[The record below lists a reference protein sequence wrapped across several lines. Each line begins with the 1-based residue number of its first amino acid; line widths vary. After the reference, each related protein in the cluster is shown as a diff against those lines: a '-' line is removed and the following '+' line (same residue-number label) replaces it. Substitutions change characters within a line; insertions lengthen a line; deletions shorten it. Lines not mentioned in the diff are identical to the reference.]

1 MNHITAIGFDLFNT
15 LITLKPAALSAA
27 MDSMIL
33 SLRGNGFP
41 IENAL
46 FIHAY
51 EQATLRYIEESR
63 KDGKET
69 HNRYWISAALDTLGF
84 PILPNDSRI
93 DMAVDAYFSDF
104 FHGCHLVPGTKEMLD
119 ELKPKYR
126 LGLLTNFTHPPAVR
140 KIIDNLDLGRF
151 FEGVLIS
158 GELGY
163 RKPHPL
169 VFRRLTDLLGA
180 KKHQI
185 IYVGDDPEPD
195 ILGALKAGLQ
205 PVWTTCVQDQKIPV
219 ARGIFSKAND
229 RPDFQVPKISA
240 WDELLSLLNHGVKA

>member
-15 LITLKPAALSAA
+15 LITLKPPILNAA

-33 SLRGNGFP
+33 SLRDNGIP
-41 IENAL
+41 LENAP
-46 FIHAY
+46 FIDSY
-51 EQATLRYIEESR
+51 EQATLRYIEKSR

-69 HNRYWISAALDTLGF
+69 HNRYWISTALDTLGY
-84 PILPNDSRI
+84 PISPNDSRI
-93 DMAVDAYFSDF
+93 DMAVDAYFSNF
-104 FHGCHLVPGTKEMLD
+104 FHGCRLIPGTKEMLD

-140 KIIDNLDLGRF
+140 KIIDNLDLGRY

-195 ILGALKAGLQ
+195 ILGARKAGLQ

-219 ARGIFSKAND
+219 ARGLFSKGDD
-229 RPDFQVPKISA
+229 RPDFQTPRISA
-240 WDELLSLLNHGVKA
+240 WDELLSLLNHRVKE